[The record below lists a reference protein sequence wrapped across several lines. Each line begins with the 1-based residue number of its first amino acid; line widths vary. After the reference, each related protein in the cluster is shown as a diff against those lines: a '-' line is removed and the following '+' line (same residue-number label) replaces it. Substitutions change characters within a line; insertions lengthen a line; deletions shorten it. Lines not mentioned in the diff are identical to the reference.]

1 MFDKYRRKSGI
12 GAHSGPPSLDQDSRL
27 PRHNASQSLEE
38 PLVRNFSM
46 SAGEVQPENEQDL
59 TSKKAHPV
67 CVTNDDLKSKTPRVS
82 TLFQDF
88 SIRKE
93 SKPLPRPNETTQP
106 VFRPWAPD
114 IALLLTAAC
123 LLAVIFATTLSQDG
137 KPQRD
142 WTLPITLNALANIL
156 STLFRACIAAV
167 AAEVICQA
175 RWTWFWSDTQGGRR
189 MIDLQHFDSGSRDLL
204 GALRL
209 GGIVKWRSPA
219 TVMAVFVVVAS
230 FAVGPC
236 VQQAIG
242 TVERAVRDPGEVASI
257 PTARSVG
264 LDLYFFEA
272 IYRDEEDGKKAT
284 ERIMRPG
291 MKITLQTA
299 IQSPRGVES
308 AVAPICPTGNCT
320 FIGLESGAPV
330 LELGEITHASTGL
343 CSICTDVTPLISVA
357 ENNSSIALP
366 NGMNFS
372 TGRTTTSM
380 AFGSGDLSWAESV
393 MSERAISQAKQGLSN
408 ITILTTQSP
417 IADRYGTPFVH
428 TRMALSC
435 SFYLCLRSYS
445 GLVQKTQLREK
456 LVSEVPMYHDPMYDG
471 VEHQWV
477 KNGSYLASRTPCVV
491 NGRNYT
497 AEAEAGSLNITTFWA
512 PDAAECIYSVA
523 PTFADGL
530 SSFLNEAFNETCTFS
545 AFQDGNLWCKN
556 NFWLSE
562 LWYRGNATVE
572 LVSGHF
578 ADIAT
583 AVTNQ
588 LRRGLGRQEG
598 SMSEVE
604 GQALQYVVFVVID
617 KGWLAFPAVLLGLE
631 AVLLGV
637 MIARSWRLRDEEA
650 VWKSSILPLIFYK
663 SHFAGSEQVVA
674 SEGRLMTVKE
684 MEADARNIRAKF
696 SRART
701 GDEMSLHH
709 IAK

>member
-1 MFDKYRRKSGI
+1 
-12 GAHSGPPSLDQDSRL
+12 
-27 PRHNASQSLEE
+27 
-38 PLVRNFSM
+38 M
-46 SAGEVQPENEQDL
+46 SAGEAQPENEQDL

-67 CVTNDDLKSKTPRVS
+67 CVTNDDLKSKAPRVS

-123 LLAVIFATTLSQDG
+123 LLAAIFATTLSQDG

-156 STLFRACIAAV
+156 STLFRASVAAV

-175 RWTWFWSDTQGGRR
+175 RWMWFWSDTQGGRR

-209 GGIVKWRSPA
+209 GGVVKWRSPA

-242 TVERAVRDPGEVASI
+242 TVQRAVVDPEEVASI
-257 PTARSVG
+257 PTAGSVD
-264 LDLYFFEA
+264 LDAYFFEA
-272 IYRDEEDGKKAT
+272 IYRNEHDGSRAT

-291 MKITLQTA
+291 MRITLQA
-299 IQSPRGVES
+299 AMQSPRGVES
-308 AVAPICPTGNCT
+308 SVAPICPTGNCT
-320 FIGLESGAPV
+320 FMGLESGAPV

-343 CSICTDVTPLISVA
+343 CSICTDITPLISVA

-366 NGMNFS
+366 NGMSFS
-372 TGRTTTSM
+372 TGRTATGM
-380 AFGSGDLSWAESV
+380 VFGSGDLSWANSV
-393 MSERAISQAKQGLSN
+393 MSERARSLAKQGLSN
-408 ITILTTQSP
+408 ITVLTTQSP
-417 IADRYGTPFVH
+417 IADRYGAPFIH

-435 SFYLCLRSYS
+435 SLYLCLRSYS
-445 GLVQKTQLREK
+445 GVVQKTQLREK

-477 KNGSYLASRTPCVV
+477 KNGSYLASRTPCVI

-497 AEAEAGSLNITTFWA
+497 AEAEAGSLNITTLWA

-530 SSFLNEAFNETCTFS
+530 SSSLNEAFNETCTFS
-545 AFQDGNLWCKN
+545 AFQDGNLRCKN

-572 LVSGHF
+572 LVSGRF

-598 SMSEVE
+598 SMSGVE
-604 GQALQYVVFVVID
+604 GQALRYVVFVVID
-617 KGWLAFPAVLLGLE
+617 KGWLAFPAVLLALE

-684 MEADARNIRAKF
+684 MEADARNICVKF

>member
-12 GAHSGPPSLDQDSRL
+12 GAHSGPPSLHQESRP

-46 SAGEVQPENEQDL
+46 NASEAQTESEQDL
-59 TSKKAHPV
+59 TSNKALHPV

-82 TLFQDF
+82 TIFQDF
-88 SIRKE
+88 SIRNE
-93 SKPLPRPNETTQP
+93 SKLPPSPNQTTQP
-106 VFRPWAPD
+106 VFKPWAPD

-123 LLAVIFATTLSQDG
+123 LLAAIFATTLSQDG

-142 WTLPITLNALANIL
+142 WTLPITLNAIDNVL

-167 AAEVICQA
+167 AAE
-175 RWTWFWSDTQGGRR
+175 SDAHGGRP

-209 GGIVKWRSPA
+209 GGVVKWKSPA

-242 TVERAVRDPGEVASI
+242 TIERVVVDPGEVASI
-257 PTARSVG
+257 PAAQGVD
-264 LDLYFFEA
+264 LDSSFFEA
-272 IYRDEEDGKKAT
+272 IYRDDEDGKKAT

-291 MKITLQTA
+291 MRISLQTA
-299 IQSPRGVES
+299 MQSPRGVES
-308 AVAPICPTGNCT
+308 SVAPVCPTGNCT
-320 FIGLESGAPV
+320 FMGLESDAPV

-343 CSICTDVTPLISVA
+343 CSFCTDVTPFISVA

-372 TGRTTTSM
+372 LGRTATGM
-380 AFGSGDLSWAESV
+380 AFGSGDLSWANSV
-393 MSERAISQAKQGLSN
+393 MSERAISLAKQGLSN
-408 ITILTTQSP
+408 ITVLTTQSP
-417 IADRYGTPFVH
+417 IADRYGAPFVH

-435 SFYLCLRSYS
+435 SLYLCLRSYS
-445 GLVQKTQLREK
+445 GVVQKTQLREK

-477 KNGSYLASRTPCVV
+477 KNGSYLASRTPCVI

-523 PTFADGL
+523 PAFADGL
-530 SSFLNEAFNETCTFS
+530 SSFLNEAFNETCIFS

-598 SMSEVE
+598 SMAEVE

-650 VWKSSILPLIFYK
+650 VWKSSILPLIFYR
-663 SHFAGSEQVVA
+663 SQFAGSGEVVS
-674 SEGRLMTVKE
+674 SERRLMTVKE
-684 MEADARNIRAKF
+684 METNARNICVKF
-696 SRART
+696 SRVRT
-701 GDEMSLHH
+701 GDEMSLHR
-709 IAK
+709 IANAK

>member
-1 MFDKYRRKSGI
+1 
-12 GAHSGPPSLDQDSRL
+12 
-27 PRHNASQSLEE
+27 
-38 PLVRNFSM
+38 M
-46 SAGEVQPENEQDL
+46 SAGEAQTESEQDL

-67 CVTNDDLKSKTPRVS
+67 CVTNDDDLKSKTPRVS

-88 SIRKE
+88 SIRNE
-93 SKPLPRPNETTQP
+93 PKPPHNPNQTTQP

-114 IALLLTAAC
+114 IALLLTAGS
-123 LLAVIFATTLSQDG
+123 LLAAILATTLSQDG

-142 WTLPITLNALANIL
+142 WTLPITLNALANVL
-156 STLFRACIAAV
+156 STLFRACVAAV

-175 RWTWFWSDTQGGRR
+175 RWTWFWSDERR

-209 GGIVKWRSPA
+209 GGIVRWRSPTTA
-219 TVMAVFVVVAS
+219 MAVSVVVAS

-242 TVERAVRDPGEVASI
+242 TVERTVIDPGEVASI
-257 PTARSVG
+257 PTARSVD
-264 LDLYFFEA
+264 LDSYFFEA

-284 ERIMRPG
+284 ERIMRPE
-291 MKITLQTA
+291 MRIALQTA
-299 IQSPRGVES
+299 IQSPRGVDS
-308 AVAPICPTGNCT
+308 SVAPICPTGNCT
-320 FIGLESGAPV
+320 FMGLESGAPV
-330 LELGEITHASTGL
+330 VELGEITHASTGL
-343 CSICTDVTPLISVA
+343 CSICTDVTALVSVA
-357 ENNSSIALP
+357 EDNSSIALP

-372 TGRTTTSM
+372 TGRTTMSM
-380 AFGSGDLSWAESV
+380 AFGSGDLSWANSV
-393 MSERAISQAKQGLSN
+393 MPERAVSLAEQALSN
-408 ITILTTQSP
+408 ITVLTTQSP
-417 IADRYGTPFVH
+417 IGDRYGAPFVH

-435 SFYLCLRSYS
+435 SLYLCLRSYS
-445 GLVQKTQLREK
+445 GVVQKTQLREK

-477 KNGSYLASRTPCVV
+477 KNGSYLAPRTPCVI

-530 SSFLNEAFNETCTFS
+530 SSFLNQAFNETCTFS

-562 LWYRGNATVE
+562 LWYRGNATVD

-588 LRRGLGRQEG
+588 FRRGLGRQEG
-598 SMSEVE
+598 SISEAE

-617 KGWLAFPAVLLGLE
+617 KGWLAFPAVLLALE

-650 VWKSSILPLIFYK
+650 VWKGSILPLIFYR
-663 SHFAGSEQVVA
+663 SQFAGSGELVP

-684 MEADARNIRAKF
+684 MESDARNICVKF
-696 SRART
+696 PRTRT

-709 IAK
+709 VAQ

>member
-12 GAHSGPPSLDQDSRL
+12 GGHSGSTPPDQELR
-27 PRHNASQSLEE
+27 PARHNASQSLEE

-46 SAGEVQPENEQDL
+46 KAGEAQTDNDQGL
-59 TSKKAHPV
+59 SSMTAHSAYITS
-67 CVTNDDLKSKTPRVS
+67 NDLKSKTPRVS

-88 SIRKE
+88 SIRNE
-93 SKPLPRPNETTQP
+93 PDTPRNPTKPPQP
-106 VFRPWAPD
+106 VFKPWAPD
-114 IALLLTAAC
+114 VALLLTAVV
-123 LLAVIFATTLSQDG
+123 LLAAIFATTLSQDN
-137 KPQRD
+137 KPQRN
-142 WTLPITLNALANIL
+142 WTLPITLNSLSNVL

-175 RWTWFWSDTQGGRR
+175 RWTWFWSNKHDERR
-189 MIDLQHFDSGSRDLL
+189 MIDLQHFDSGSRDVL

-209 GGIVKWRSPA
+209 GWVVKWRSPA
-219 TVMAVFVVVAS
+219 TVMAVFVVVSS
-230 FAVGPC
+230 FAVGPA

-242 TVERAVRDPGEVASI
+242 TVERAVIDPGEIASI
-257 PTARSVG
+257 PTARSVD
-264 LDLYFFEA
+264 LDSYFFEA
-272 IYRDEEDGKKAT
+272 IYRDEEDGSKAT
-284 ERIMRPG
+284 EKVMRPE
-291 MKITLQTA
+291 MRIALQTA
-299 IQSPRGVES
+299 IQNPRGVGS
-308 AVAPICPTGNCT
+308 SVAPTCPTGNCT
-320 FIGLESGAPV
+320 FMGLESGAPV
-330 LELGEITHASTGL
+330 VELEEITHASAGL

-357 ENNSSIALP
+357 ESNSSIALP
-366 NGMNFS
+366 NGMNLS

-380 AFGSGDLSWAESV
+380 VFGSGDLSWAQSL
-393 MSERAISQAKQGLSN
+393 MSERAVSLAKQGLSN
-408 ITILTTQSP
+408 VTVLTTQSP
-417 IADRYGTPFVH
+417 IADRYGAPFVH

-435 SFYLCLRSYS
+435 SLYLCLRSYS
-445 GLVQKTQLREK
+445 GTVQKTQLREK

-471 VEHQWV
+471 IEHQWV
-477 KNGSYLASRTPCVV
+477 KNGSYLASRTPCVI

-497 AEAEAGSLNITTFWA
+497 AEAQAGSLNITTFWA

-523 PTFADGL
+523 PAFADGL

-572 LVSGHF
+572 LVSGRF

-598 SMSEVE
+598 SVSGVE

-631 AVLLGV
+631 AVLLGM
-637 MIARSWRLRDEEA
+637 MIARSWRFRGEEA
-650 VWKSSILPLIFYK
+650 VWKSSVLPLIFYK
-663 SHFAGSEQVVA
+663 SQFAGSGEIVA
-674 SEGRLMTVKE
+674 SGERLMTVKE
-684 MEADARNIRAKF
+684 MTAEARNIRVKF
-696 SRART
+696 SRTRQS
-701 GDEMSLHH
+701 DEMSLHH
-709 IAK
+709 IMK